1 MISDLRTQN
10 EELRIGCGVPHQ
22 LCRLA
27 MVGIAVAPMAVAA
40 CVGPPASDRVASASE
55 YIFVW
60 SGDPDSLDSDFLSV
74 IDVDAASSTY
84 GDVVATLAVGSSGGA
99 HHSEHVMPDGG
110 RLFVNAF
117 GAGSSWVVN
126 LTDPLAPFIEAN
138 FRNAGPYTHPHS
150 FERTPTG
157 TVLATFQYRG
167 ESAALPGALVELD
180 SLGNMIRASDA
191 ADPTDP
197 ELRPYSLTIA
207 PELDRVI
214 TTTSDMSME
223 HVGRS
228 FQVWSLSELELL
240 RTVLLPPGPHGDEH
254 LNPAEPRFLEDGRT
268 LIVTTF
274 NCGMYVVRGV
284 ETDAPD
290 VRHVYTLPQNVAE
303 GEECG
308 LPVQSGRFWVQT
320 VENTESLVVFDL
332 SDPDHPVVVDDFR
345 PIDGGRPHWISK
357 EPFGNRIVLTGGGT
371 LTGQVMLLQI
381 DPTTGALSHVD
392 GFGDGSIPAAASMNR
407 ATWPHGATGPAIP
420 HGAVFS
426 RP

>member
-1 MISDLRTQN
+1 MSQRPEWFYHAIRVVFVSVVMG
-10 EELRIGCGVPHQ
+10 GC
-22 LCRLA
+22 A
-27 MVGIAVAPMAVAA
+27 NS
-40 CVGPPASDRVASASE
+40 PASDPAAAVSQ
-55 YIFVW
+55 YLFVW
-60 SGDPDSLDSDFLSV
+60 SGDLDSSDSDFLSV
-74 IDVDAASSTY
+74 IDADAASATY
-84 GDVVATLAVGSSGGA
+84 GAIVATLPVGLSGRA
-99 HHSEHVMPDGG
+99 HHSEHVMPEGG

-117 GAGSSWVVN
+117 GAGASWVVN
-126 LTDPLAPFIEAN
+126 LTDPRAPFIEAS

-167 ESAALPGALVELD
+167 EGTALPGGLVVLD
-180 SLGNMIRASDA
+180 SLGNMIRSSDA

-223 HVGRS
+223 YVGRS
-228 FQVWSLSELELL
+228 FQVWSLSELKLL
-240 RTVLLPPGPHGDEH
+240 HTVLLPPGPHGDEH

-274 NCGMYVVRGV
+274 NCGMYVVHGID
-284 ETDAPD
+284 TDEPE

-308 LPVQSGRFWVQT
+308 LPVQSGQFWVQT

-371 LTGQVMLLQI
+371 LSGQVMLLQI
-381 DPTTGALSHVD
+381 DPTTGALSLVD
-392 GFGDGSIPAAASMNR
+392 GFGDGPMPAAVSMNR

-426 RP
+426 RR